1 MRGNFRVDGCL
12 DGHREEKTMNIF
24 NLSFGKDS
32 MATLILATEQGIP
45 IDRVMYCEIKF
56 NDEISGEHPLMAE
69 WIPEAER
76 ILKERFGIT
85 VEHAF
90 NGTYLQHFFTK
101 KQKGKYV
108 GSSMSFPL
116 VIGAWCNSRLKIAA
130 ISKYL
135 VQFKK
140 QTITQFVG
148 IAYDEPRRW
157 ERMKAKETK
166 NRKYRSL
173 LVEQELTEQD
183 AFRIC
188 EKYGL
193 LSPMYKS
200 NDEIYRG
207 GCWFCP
213 KQCNADLYSLWK
225 NYPDYYQKLVELEPY
240 SPHNKFK
247 PDGNPSDYAK
257 RFEAGYVPVRKKKRA
272 TEKQISIEEY
282 LEEWGRIKNC

>member
-1 MRGNFRVDGCL
+1 
-12 DGHREEKTMNIF
+12 MNIF

-32 MATLILATEQGIP
+32 MATLILAAEQGIP
-45 IDRVMYCEIKF
+45 INRVMYCEIKF
-56 NDEISGEHPLMAE
+56 NDEISGEHPLMAA

-85 VEHAF
+85 VEHAS

-108 GSSMSFPL
+108 GSFMSFPL
-116 VIGAWCNSRLKIAA
+116 VIGAWCNSRLKIGA

-135 VQFKK
+135 SQFKK

-148 IAYDEPRRW
+148 IAHDEPRRW
-157 ERMKAKETK
+157 EGMQKKQTIY
-166 NRKYRSL
+166 RKYRSL

-183 AFRIC
+183 AFHIC
-188 EKYGL
+188 EKYNL
-193 LSPMYKS
+193 LSPIYTCGDGM
-200 NDEIYRG
+200 YRG

-225 NYPDYYQKLVELEPY
+225 NYPDYFQKLVELEPY
-240 SPHNKFK
+240 SPRNKFK

-257 RFEAGYVPVRKKKRA
+257 RFESGYVPVRKKKRA
-272 TEKQISIEEY
+272 TEKQISIDEY
-282 LEEWGRIKNC
+282 LEELNEK